1 MSENIT
7 QTDSCKIEGFLGV
20 TTQRRKSRCPASLD
34 LIPSGDFFRAIYVA
48 TYAFCIDHFVW

>member
-7 QTDSCKIEGFLGV
+7 QTDSCKIFGCYNATSQEQVSSEIGSNPK
-20 TTQRRKSRCPASLD
+20 RD
-34 LIPSGDFFRAIYVA
+34 GDFFRAIYVA